1 LRRKANNIF
10 QNKCKTLKMKEVY
23 IVSVARTPSGNLGG
37 VLSGLSAVDLG
48 KAAIKAAVER
58 AGFSAD
64 LVTEAYIGNVLQAN
78 VGQAP
83 AKQAI
88 LAAGLSTATPCT
100 TVNKVCASGMK
111 AIMLGAQSIM
121 LGDNDIV
128 LAGGMESMSNAP
140 HYLPTG
146 RTGIKYG
153 NGQILDAIVRDGL
166 QDPYSG
172 DMMGVCGEVC
182 AEGKNISKDE
192 QDAYALSSYERARDA
207 YAKGYFNDELTSIE
221 IAGPKGTVTVSR
233 DEEVDN
239 TRITDLASVQK
250 GRAVFKKDGTVT
262 AINASKI
269 NDGAAAMIL
278 MSKEK
283 CEALGLK
290 PIAKIVS
297 FADASQEPVWFTTTP
312 AMAMKKALDKAGLS
326 LSEIDFFE
334 INEAFSVVALA
345 NMKELGISHDKINAF
360 GGAVAMGHPLGMS
373 GCRVVITLLT
383 VLKHKGGKRGMAS
396 ICNGGGGASAI
407 IVEML

>member
-1 LRRKANNIF
+1 
-10 QNKCKTLKMKEVY
+10 MKEVY
-23 IVSVARTPSGNLGG
+23 IVSAARTPIGNLGG
-37 VLSGLSAVDLG
+37 VLSGISAVELG
-48 KAAIKAAVER
+48 KTAIKAAVDR
-58 AGFSAD
+58 AGIDSN
-64 LVTEAYIGNVLQAN
+64 LVTEAYMGNVLQAN

-83 AKQAI
+83 TKQAI

-111 AIMLGAQSIM
+111 AMMLGAQTIM
-121 LGDNDIV
+121 LGDNDV
-128 LAGGMESMSNAP
+128 VVAGGMESMSNAP
-140 HYLPTG
+140 HYLPSG

-192 QDAYALSSYERARDA
+192 QDDYAHASYERARAA
-207 YAKGYFNDELTSIE
+207 YANGYFNDELVNVE
-221 IAGPKGTVTVSR
+221 IAGPKGTVIISK

-239 TRITDLASVQK
+239 ARITDLDSVMK
-250 GRAVFKKDGTVT
+250 GRAVFKKDGTVS

-269 NDGAAAMIL
+269 NDGAAAVVL

-283 CEALGLK
+283 AEALGVK
-290 PIAKIVS
+290 AIAKIVS

-312 AMAMKKALDKAGLS
+312 AIAMQKALDKAGLKIS
-326 LSEIDFFE
+326 DIDFFE
-334 INEAFSVVALA
+334 VNEAFSVVALA
-345 NMKELGISHDKINAF
+345 NMKEMGISHDKINVF
-360 GGAVAMGHPLGMS
+360 GGAVAMGHPIGMS
-373 GCRVVITLLT
+373 GCRIVITLLS
-383 VLKHKGGKRGMAS
+383 VLKQKGGKRGMAS

-407 IVEML
+407 IVELL